1 MSNYRP
7 KQYYNLAT
15 SIASIVEAT
24 KKFVVYFRAKG
35 KLSQINV
42 DLPVGTPDAHAEA
55 VLAVKESLVASRE
68 GYDMPVL
75 VLLQG
80 GKTKPV
86 VTLEPECA

>member
-1 MSNYRP
+1 MNDYRP

-15 SIASIVEAT
+15 SISAVVEAT
-24 KKFVVYFRAKG
+24 KKFVVYFRTKG
-35 KLSQINV
+35 QLSQINV

-55 VLAVKESLVASRE
+55 ILAVKESLVASRE

-80 GKTKPV
+80 GKTEPV
-86 VTLEPECA
+86 VTLEPDCA

>member
-1 MSNYRP
+1 MNNYRP

-42 DLPVGTPDAHAEA
+42 NLPGGTSDAHAEA
-55 VLAVKESLVASRE
+55 ILAVKESLVASRE
-68 GYDMPVL
+68 GV
-75 VLLQG
+75 
-80 GKTKPV
+80 
-86 VTLEPECA
+86 